1 MLYDSAIDE
10 ELTHMDEDAAAS
22 KRVLEV
28 EKIQVPL
35 RHLMRSCIT
44 IDIAASTQDA
54 IDLLIEHHIGAAS
67 VIEDGVLRGIF
78 GERDV
83 LRKIL
88 NKQVGDLTQIPV
100 TQFMKVDP
108 QTAKPDDMLDTA
120 VLYMARGG
128 FRHIPIIDEHKH
140 PIGMVSIRDVIS
152 YLVEYF
158 PQEVL
163 TLPPIPIRD
172 ALKAREGA

>member
-1 MLYDSAIDE
+1 MLYDHAIEE
-10 ELTHMDEDAAAS
+10 ELGQMDKDAKAS
-22 KRVLEV
+22 LKALQVSE
-28 EKIQVPL
+28 IQVPL
-35 RHLMRSCIT
+35 RSLMRSCAT
-44 IDIAASTQDA
+44 IDISTSTQNA
-54 IDLLIEHHIGAAS
+54 IDLLIEHHIGAAPI
-67 VIEDGVLRGIF
+67 VENGVLRGIF

-88 NKQVGDLTQIPV
+88 NKQIGDLTQIPV
-100 TQFMKVDP
+100 TQFMKIDP
-108 QTAKPDDMLDTA
+108 QTANPDDMLNTA
-120 VLYMARGG
+120 IMYMARGR
-128 FRHIPIIDEHKH
+128 FRHLPIVDEQKH

-163 TLPPIPIRD
+163 TLPPNPVRD